1 MNCSVLVVDDEVEI
15 RQLLSTML
23 TMMGYQSFT
32 AEDGLDAL
40 EKIPECQPDI
50 LILDVMMPRMD
61 GLTLCR
67 KLRDS
72 QETAALPIIMLSG
85 KAHQEAIREGLQAGA
100 NRYLVKPTGLDE
112 LTRNISEVLGEAAV
126 SKAAVKKKRLFRN
139 SGGVEALSGTC
150 AARPG

>member
-1 MNCSVLVVDDEVEI
+1 MNCSVLVVDDEAEI

-23 TMMGYQSFT
+23 TMMGYESFM

-67 KLRDS
+67 KLRGV
-72 QETAALPIIMLSG
+72 QETADLPIIMLSG
-85 KAHQEAIREGLQAGA
+85 KAHQEAIQEGLQAGA
-100 NRYLVKPTGLDE
+100 NRYLVKPMGMDE
-112 LTRNISEVLGEAAV
+112 LTRNIKEVLGET
-126 SKAAVKKKRLFRN
+126 AVKRKI
-139 SGGVEALSGTC
+139 EA
-150 AARPG
+150 

>member
-23 TMMGYQSFT
+23 TMMGYQPFT

-40 EKIPECQPDI
+40 EKISECQPDI

-112 LTRNISEVLGEAAV
+112 LTRNINEVLREAAV
-126 SKAAVKKKRLFRN
+126 SPETAVKKKIT
-139 SGGVEALSGTC
+139 A
-150 AARPG
+150 

>member
-1 MNCSVLVVDDEVEI
+1 MNCSVLVVDDELEI
-15 RQLLSTML
+15 RQLLTTML
-23 TMMGYQSFT
+23 TLMGYESFM

-40 EKIPECQPDI
+40 EKIPECRPDI

-67 KLRDS
+67 KLR
-72 QETAALPIIMLSG
+72 ETAETAELPIIMLSG
-85 KAHQEAIREGLQAGA
+85 KAHQEAIQEGLNAGA

-126 SKAAVKKKRLFRN
+126 SKKI
-139 SGGVEALSGTC
+139 EA
-150 AARPG
+150 

>member
-100 NRYLVKPTGLDE
+100 NRYLVKPAGLNE

-126 SKAAVKKKRLFRN
+126 TKTGVKKKIT
-139 SGGVEALSGTC
+139 A
-150 AARPG
+150 

>member
-1 MNCSVLVVDDEVEI
+1 VEKQKMNCSVLIVDDEYEI
-15 RQLLSTML
+15 RQLLAMML
-23 TMMGYQSFT
+23 TMMGYQSFM
-32 AEDGLDAL
+32 AHDGLDAL

-67 KLRDS
+67 RLRETA
-72 QETAALPIIMLSG
+72 ETAALPIIMLSG

-112 LTRNISEVLGEAAV
+112 LTRNINEVLAEAAV
-126 SKAAVKKKRLFRN
+126 SF
-139 SGGVEALSGTC
+139 
-150 AARPG
+150 